1 MPDLS
6 SRGIFLSYRR
16 EDAAPYARLLYS
28 QLRERI
34 PDARVF
40 MDLDSIEA
48 GLDFAEVIREAV
60 ESCVVLVALIGR
72 QWATLADEEGRL
84 RLDNPDD
91 YVRFEIQTAL
101 ERGTRVIPVLVDG
114 ARPLR
119 RQQLPSELRKLERLN
134 ALELSYSR
142 YEYDADRLV
151 NLIQRVLAA
160 ASGTD
165 TGQQSPPAA
174 KAEAPAVP
182 HDRRPDRTV
191 QHAHNDLAEAR
202 GELEREFGRYK
213 EVRDLASGIIY
224 MVKSGYISR
233 AVILDVTERL
243 AIRTPRYWLAPAILA
258 VAAWLDGDKDRYVES
273 IKTAL
278 ALDHSKTALF
288 MTILL
293 RNQARNED
301 MREWIG
307 SYLAGLEP
315 ANLPTDFAVIVEAV
329 AGRTLGVDSTP
340 QLVRR
345 MRGWYENAASSRV
358 AEDEEIGQWERNLMG
373 LARAGDYAEAFPI
386 LARSS
391 PEWELLRKRHEA
403 GSAIEAADQYFRGR
417 FGEGAEVS
425 ADLDEK
431 IGLLLKSLAE
441 DPDPAEDRILQ
452 RIRYAEAVI
461 ETQDQAAAERR
472 VAAEEADRSR
482 ALNIL
487 SLVTRA
493 AFPAG
498 RRRPPSMT
506 ELLAIVM
513 SQRFI
518 SAAAERIHGR
528 HQRPAR
534 VKINLGQRQCSFS
547 CSTDDET
554 TPEALRQQAN
564 DLAGQLAGQID
575 DQATKQRDKLRRQGR
590 RRVIVWL
597 QMRMGTVADNG
608 SREKSEITSTLI
620 RASEE
625 LATLFSQEQRSRDLL
640 PGLQAYLLGLTADD
654 AHRAI
659 RFTARPPHTLM
670 LPGPAD
676 RDTPDDADPAETRD
690 DGVAHGFPKWTPWP
704 PTRARPL
711 PGRMTPPV

>member
-1 MPDLS
+1 MDSHTHPEISGLHSRVSGVES
-6 SRGIFLSYRR
+6 SVSKLRGRVDALEKSLLRRVGELQETVDDFVTEYRR
-16 EDAAPYARLLYS
+16 
-28 QLRERI
+28 
-34 PDARVF
+34 
-40 MDLDSIEA
+40 
-48 GLDFAEVIREAV
+48 
-60 ESCVVLVALIGR
+60 
-72 QWATLADEEGRL
+72 
-84 RLDNPDD
+84 
-91 YVRFEIQTAL
+91 
-101 ERGTRVIPVLVDG
+101 
-114 ARPLR
+114 
-119 RQQLPSELRKLERLN
+119 
-134 ALELSYSR
+134 
-142 YEYDADRLV
+142 DRLV
-151 NLIQRVLAA
+151 QN
-160 ASGTD
+160 
-165 TGQQSPPAA
+165 
-174 KAEAPAVP
+174 
-182 HDRRPDRTV
+182 
-191 QHAHNDLAEAR
+191 AHNDLAEAR
-202 GELEREFGRYK
+202 GELEQEFGRYK

-224 MVKSGYISR
+224 VVKSGFISR

-258 VAAWLDGDKDRYVES
+258 VAAWLDGDKDRYFDS

-288 MTILL
+288 MTLLL
-293 RNQARNED
+293 RDQARNED

-315 ANLPTDFAVIVEAV
+315 TNLPTDFAVVIEAV
-329 AGRTLGVDSTP
+329 AGRTLGVDSSP

-345 MRGWYENAASSRV
+345 MRGWYENAASSRD

-373 LARAGDYAEAFPI
+373 LAAAGDYAEAFPT
-386 LARSS
+386 LARST

-403 GSAIEAADQYFRGR
+403 DTAIEAADQYFRSR
-417 FGEGAEVS
+417 FEEGAEVP

-452 RIRYAEAVI
+452 RIRRAEAVI

-498 RRRPPSMT
+498 RRQPPGMT

-518 SAAAERIHGR
+518 SAAAEKIQGR
-528 HQRPAR
+528 HQRPAS
-534 VKINLGQRQCSFS
+534 VEISLGQRQCSFS
-547 CSTDDET
+547 CATDDET
-554 TPEALRQQAN
+554 TPEALRRQAD
-564 DLAGQLAGQID
+564 DLAGQLAGKID
-575 DQATKQRDKLRRQGR
+575 DQATRQRDKLLRRGR
-590 RRVIVWL
+590 RRMIAGAVISGALVVTALVSGPVTSALAIFLLGLASAVLGYAALDRFVLL
-597 QMRMGTVADNG
+597 QARMQTIADDG

-620 RASEE
+620 RASDE

-640 PGLQAYLLGLTADD
+640 PALQAYLLGLTAED

-659 RFTARPPHTLM
+659 RFTPPPQTRM
-670 LPGPAD
+670 LPGPD
-676 RDTPDDADPAETRD
+676 DSDTPDDADPAGTRD
-690 DGVAHGFPKWTPWP
+690 DGFARGFPEWTPWP
-704 PTRARPL
+704 PKRAREL
-711 PGRMTPPV
+711 PGPMAPPV

>member
-1 MPDLS
+1 MDSHTHPEISGLHSRVSGVES
-6 SRGIFLSYRR
+6 SVSNLRGSVDALEKKLLRRVGELQRTVDDFVTEYRR
-16 EDAAPYARLLYS
+16 DHIV
-28 QLRERI
+28 Q
-34 PDARVF
+34 
-40 MDLDSIEA
+40 
-48 GLDFAEVIREAV
+48 
-60 ESCVVLVALIGR
+60 
-72 QWATLADEEGRL
+72 
-84 RLDNPDD
+84 
-91 YVRFEIQTAL
+91 
-101 ERGTRVIPVLVDG
+101 
-114 ARPLR
+114 
-119 RQQLPSELRKLERLN
+119 N
-134 ALELSYSR
+134 A
-142 YEYDADRLV
+142 
-151 NLIQRVLAA
+151 
-160 ASGTD
+160 
-165 TGQQSPPAA
+165 
-174 KAEAPAVP
+174 
-182 HDRRPDRTV
+182 H
-191 QHAHNDLAEAR
+191 HDLAEAR

-224 MVKSGYISR
+224 VVKSGFISR

-258 VAAWLDGDKDRYVES
+258 VAAWLDGDKDRYFDS

-288 MTILL
+288 MTLLL
-293 RNQARNED
+293 RDQARNED

-315 ANLPTDFAVIVEAV
+315 TNLPTDFAVVIEAV
-329 AGRTLGVDSTP
+329 AGRTLGVDSSP

-345 MRGWYENAASSRV
+345 MRGWYENAASSRY

-373 LARAGDYAEAFPI
+373 LAPAGEYAEAFPT
-386 LARSS
+386 LARSA

-403 GSAIEAADQYFRGR
+403 GTAIEAADQYFRGR
-417 FGEGAEVS
+417 FEEGAEVP

-452 RIRYAEAVI
+452 RIRRAEAVI
-461 ETQDQAAAERR
+461 ETQDQVAAERR

-518 SAAAERIHGR
+518 SAAAEKTQGR
-528 HQRPAR
+528 HQRPTR
-534 VKINLGQRQCSFS
+534 VEINLGQRQCSFS
-547 CSTDDET
+547 CATDEET
-554 TPEALRQQAN
+554 TPEALRRQAD
-564 DLAGQLAGQID
+564 DLAEQLAGEID
-575 DQATKQRDKLRRQGR
+575 EKATEQRDKLLRRGR
-590 RRVIVWL
+590 RRMIVGAVISGALVVTALVSGPVTSTLAILSLGLAVVVLGYAALDRFVLL
-597 QMRMGTVADNG
+597 QARMQTIANDG
-608 SREKSEITSTLI
+608 SREKSEITNTLI
-620 RASEE
+620 RASDE

-640 PGLQAYLLGLTADD
+640 PALQAYLLGLTAED

-659 RFTARPPHTLM
+659 RFTAPPQTRM
-670 LPGPAD
+670 LPGPD
-676 RDTPDDADPAETRD
+676 ESDTPDDADPAETMD
-690 DGVAHGFPKWTPWP
+690 DGFARGFPEWTPWP
-704 PTRARPL
+704 PKRARQL
-711 PGRMTPPV
+711 PGPMAPPV